1 MELEVLEE
9 DMVEVTVSEVVSEVA
24 TLEVVGVMEERLIME
39 NKA

>member
-24 TLEVVGVMEERLIME
+24 TLEVVEVMEERLIME
-39 NKA
+39 NNA